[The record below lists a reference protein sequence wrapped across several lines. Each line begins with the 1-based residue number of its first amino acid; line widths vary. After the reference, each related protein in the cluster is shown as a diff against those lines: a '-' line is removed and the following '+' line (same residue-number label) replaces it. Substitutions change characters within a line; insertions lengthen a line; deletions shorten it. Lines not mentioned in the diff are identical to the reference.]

1 MRAPERLF
9 GLDAMRGFAALSV
22 VVFHWQ
28 FWGVDVNRTAPAGG
42 FPLPRAIGEAFLA
55 FFYQCGMSAVGLFF
69 TLSGF
74 VFYWLY
80 RNAIEAR
87 RVGGRWFFV
96 DRFSRLYPLYFVTLL
111 WAWGGHNLYA
121 WMNQGPNWS
130 SGVNDF
136 TGFLRQVFV
145 FPLWTPHRVIG
156 FNLPAWSLA
165 VEALLYTLFYFLARR
180 ATARLVT
187 TLAMLLVAVVAGRYS
202 SDISY
207 GMTSFFMGG
216 LCYVVFE
223 LVEGAWLERTLR
235 VIVGLSW
242 LLAIVFGCGLVR
254 LALTPLAFL
263 DHFYAMYVLF
273 PATVLYLALLETRR
287 GPVGRGL
294 TWLGDSTYAIY
305 LIHFPLMLTTAIA
318 WHSVGGD
325 FQRLRSPFVLATFI
339 VVVVLLALASHRF
352 FERPVQAWIR
362 RRSSLQ
368 GAGAA
373 AARGVAAVQPE
384 SAPGG

>member
-1 MRAPERLF
+1 MRAPKRLYA
-9 GLDAMRGFAALSV
+9 LDAVRGFAALAV

-28 FWGVDVNRTAPAGG
+28 LWGVDANRIAPAGG
-42 FPLPRAIGEAFLA
+42 FPLPRAIAEALLT
-55 FFYQCGMSAVGLFF
+55 FFYQSGISAVGLFF

-80 RNAIEAR
+80 RRAIQEH

-130 SGVNDF
+130 SGANDF

-165 VEALLYTLFYFLARR
+165 VEALLYTLFFFMASRGMAR
-180 ATARLVT
+180 TGS
-187 TLAMLLVAVVAGRYS
+187 TLAMLLAAIVADRYS

-216 LCYVVFE
+216 LSYLAFE
-223 LVEGAWLERTLR
+223 RVEGAWLERVLR
-235 VIVGLSW
+235 VILGVSW
-242 LLAIVFGCGLVR
+242 PLAIVFGCGLVR

-263 DHFYAMYVLF
+263 DHFYAMVVLF
-273 PATVLYLALLETRR
+273 PATVLYLAILETRR

-294 TWLGDSTYAIY
+294 AWLGDSTYAIY
-305 LIHFPLMLTTAIA
+305 LVHFPLMLTTAIA
-318 WHSVGGD
+318 WRSVGGD
-325 FQRLRSPFVLATFI
+325 LQRLRSPFVLATFV
-339 VVVVLLALASHRF
+339 VVVVLLALACHRF
-352 FERPVQAWIR
+352 FERPMQAWIR
-362 RRSSLQ
+362 RRFSSHGP
-368 GAGAA
+368 GAV

-384 SAPGG
+384 SARGG